1 MHFHAMEKGKSKLV
15 MSENGGEAIKSSQDR
30 RKVRILLCD
39 TDVESCQEVFALL
52 RKCSYQGTVTCFRP
66 VTPVFSA
73 TEVVGVLNSEG
84 PHTDII
90 LAEAALLMTSGA
102 KILKYIMQDEYLQHV
117 PVIMMLTQ
125 DEVSLI
131 FKGLGLGAADYL
143 MKPIGANELLNLWTH
158 IQKRRGIV

>member
-1 MHFHAMEKGKSKLV
+1 MW
-15 MSENGGEAIKSSQDR
+15 R
-30 RKVRILLCD
+30 RNRYNELII
-39 TDVESCQEVFALL
+39 
-52 RKCSYQGTVTCFRP
+52 VTCFCL

-90 LAEAALLMTSGA
+90 LAEAGLLMTSGA

-117 PVIMMLTQ
+117 PVISKLKRDMFL

>member
-1 MHFHAMEKGKSKLV
+1 MEKGKSKLV
-15 MSENGGEAIKSSQDR
+15 MSENGGEAIKSSHFMDR

-39 TDVESCQEVFALL
+39 TNVESCQEVLALL
-52 RKCSYQGTVTCFRP
+52 RKCSYQGT

-90 LAEAALLMTSGA
+90 LAEAGLLITSGA

-143 MKPIGANELLNLWTH
+143 MKPLGANELLNLWTH